1 MSKPGSLS
9 KPKPGKRSALPNDW
23 DPSWGN
29 LLRNRQGFRLHDG
42 THDYLDN
49 TVMYKRGKDPDI
61 ENNVP
66 LMRKQSPLVVDNTVE
81 EVENDEMSDEAD
93 NQWENYLTSGQ
104 DLPGL
109 MSGAALVRIN

>member
-1 MSKPGSLS
+1 MYKPGSLS

-42 THDYLDN
+42 GHDYLDN
-49 TVMYKRGKDPDI
+49 TVMYKRGKDPLMG
-61 ENNVP
+61 NNVP
-66 LMRKQSPLVVDNTVE
+66 LMGKRSPSVADNTVE
-81 EVENDEMSDEAD
+81 EDENDNAD
-93 NQWENYLTSGQ
+93 NPWDNYLTSGQ

-109 MSGAALVRIN
+109 MSGAALVRLN